1 MKDFRKLIVWEKA
14 HQLTLKV
21 YKITEDFPR
30 EELYGLTS
38 QIRRAVTSIPTNIAE
53 GCVRS
58 SDADFARF
66 LYIAL
71 GSTSELEY
79 LMLLGKDL
87 KFIKNELYIE
97 SNNDFNEIKKML
109 ISMIQKL
116 KALCLQLKAKKIDFN
131 A

>member
-1 MKDFRKLIVWEKA
+1 MKDFRSLKVWEKA
-14 HQLTLKV
+14 HLLTLKI
-21 YKITEDFPR
+21 YKVTEKFPR

-38 QIRRAVTSIPTNIAE
+38 QIRRACVSIPTNIAE

-58 SDADFARF
+58 SDADFSRF

-79 LMLLGKDL
+79 LMMLAMDL
-87 KFIKNELYIE
+87 NFIKTELHTELNNEI
-97 SNNDFNEIKKML
+97 NEIKKML

-116 KALCLQLKAKKIDFN
+116 KA
-131 A
+131 

>member
-1 MKDFRKLIVWEKA
+1 MKDFRNLKVWEKA
-14 HQLTLKV
+14 DQLTLKI
-21 YKITEDFPR
+21 YKVTEEFPR

-38 QIRRAVTSIPTNIAE
+38 QIRRACVSIPTNIAE

-58 SDADFARF
+58 SDADFSRF

-79 LMLLGKDL
+79 LMMLAKDL
-87 KFIKNELYIE
+87 NFIKSELNTELNNEI
-97 SNNDFNEIKKML
+97 NEIKKML

-116 KALCLQLKAKKIDFN
+116 KA
-131 A
+131 

>member
-1 MKDFRKLIVWEKA
+1 MKDFRNLKVWEKA
-14 HQLTLKV
+14 HQLTLKI
-21 YKITEDFPR
+21 YKVTEKFPR

-38 QIRRAVTSIPTNIAE
+38 QIRRACVSIPTNISE

-79 LMLLGKDL
+79 LILLSNDL
-87 KFIKNELYIE
+87 KFIQSELQIELNNEI
-97 SNNDFNEIKKML
+97 NEIKKML
-109 ISMIQKL
+109 IAMIHKL
-116 KALCLQLKAKKIDFN
+116 KA
-131 A
+131 

>member
-14 HQLTLKV
+14 HQLTLKI
-21 YKITEDFPR
+21 YKVTEDFPR

-38 QIRRAVTSIPTNIAE
+38 QIRRAAVSIPTNIAE

-58 SDADFARF
+58 SDADFSRF

-79 LMLLGKDL
+79 LMLLSMDL
-87 KFIKNELYIE
+87 KIIKNELHIE
-97 SNNDFNEIKKML
+97 LNNEINEIKKML

-116 KALCLQLKAKKIDFN
+116 KA
-131 A
+131 

>member
-1 MKDFRKLIVWEKA
+1 MKDFRSLKVWEKA
-14 HQLTLKV
+14 HLLTLKI
-21 YKITEDFPR
+21 YKVTEKFPR

-38 QIRRAVTSIPTNIAE
+38 QIRIASFSIPTNIAE

-58 SDADFARF
+58 SDADFSRF

-79 LMLLGKDL
+79 LMMLAMDL
-87 KFIKNELYIE
+87 NFIKTELHTELNNEI
-97 SNNDFNEIKKML
+97 NEIKKML

-116 KALCLQLKAKKIDFN
+116 KA
-131 A
+131 

>member
-1 MKDFRKLIVWEKA
+1 MKDFRNLKVWEKA
-14 HQLTLKV
+14 HLLALKI
-21 YKITEDFPR
+21 YKVTEQFPR

-38 QIRRAVTSIPTNIAE
+38 QIRRACVSIPTNIAE

-58 SDADFARF
+58 SDADFSRF

-79 LMLLGKDL
+79 LILLSMDL
-87 KFIKNELYIE
+87 KLIKAELQIELNNEI
-97 SNNDFNEIKKML
+97 NEIKKML

-116 KALCLQLKAKKIDFN
+116 KA
-131 A
+131 

>member
-14 HQLTLKV
+14 HQLTLKI
-21 YKITEDFPR
+21 YKVTEEFPR

-38 QIRRAVTSIPTNIAE
+38 QIRRACVSIPTNIAE

-58 SDADFARF
+58 SDADFSRF

-79 LMLLGKDL
+79 LILLSMDL
-87 KFIKNELYIE
+87 KIVKNELHVE
-97 SNNDFNEIKKML
+97 LNNEINEIKKML

-116 KALCLQLKAKKIDFN
+116 KA
-131 A
+131 

>member
-1 MKDFRKLIVWEKA
+1 MRNFRELKVWEKA
-14 HQLTLKV
+14 HLLTIKIYKV
-21 YKITEDFPR
+21 TENYPR

-38 QIRRAVTSIPTNIAE
+38 QIRRACVSIPTNIAE

-79 LMLLGKDL
+79 LIVLSSDL
-87 KFIKNELYIE
+87 KIIENKLQTEL
-97 SNNDFNEIKKML
+97 NNKVNEIKKML
-109 ISMIQKL
+109 ITLIKKL
-116 KALCLQLKAKKIDFN
+116 KA
-131 A
+131 

>member
-1 MKDFRKLIVWEKA
+1 MKDFKKLKVWEKA
-14 HQLTLKV
+14 HQLTLKI
-21 YKITEDFPR
+21 YKVTEQYPR

-38 QIRRAVTSIPTNIAE
+38 QIRRASVSIPTNISE

-58 SDADFARF
+58 SDADFCRF

-79 LMLLGKDL
+79 LMLLSMDL
-87 KFIKNELYIE
+87 KIIKNGLHIEL
-97 SNNDFNEIKKML
+97 NNEINEIKKML

-116 KALCLQLKAKKIDFN
+116 KA
-131 A
+131 

>member
-14 HQLTLKV
+14 HQLTLKIYQV
-21 YKITEDFPR
+21 TEKFPR

-38 QIRRAVTSIPTNIAE
+38 QIRRACVSIPTNIAE

-58 SDADFARF
+58 SDADFSRF
-66 LYIAL
+66 LYIGL

-79 LMLLGKDL
+79 LILLSMDL
-87 KFIKNELYIE
+87 KIIKNELYIKL
-97 SNNDFNEIKKML
+97 NNEINEIKKML

-116 KALCLQLKAKKIDFN
+116 KA
-131 A
+131 